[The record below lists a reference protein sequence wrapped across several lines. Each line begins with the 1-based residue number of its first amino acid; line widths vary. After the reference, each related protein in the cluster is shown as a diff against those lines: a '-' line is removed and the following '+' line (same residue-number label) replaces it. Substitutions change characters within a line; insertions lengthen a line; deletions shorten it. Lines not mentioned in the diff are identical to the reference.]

1 MDPKQILVVL
11 AHPDDEGI
19 IGGTLMEHAQQG
31 AKITYICLTL
41 GEMGRNMGKP
51 PFATRVSLPKIR
63 RLELK
68 EACQLIGIQDVRE
81 FGLHDKMVEFEDQEA
96 VADRVREVIEEVKP
110 DLIYTFY
117 PGHGVHPDHDA
128 CGAITIRAVAKLP
141 ADKRPVT
148 RCIAMTPG
156 SYAVLGQPDFVNDVS
171 DIVDLKIQAIGA
183 HKTQFQLMLGN
194 YSQETKDRHRHER
207 LWVYRF

>member
-1 MDPKQILVVL
+1 MNPKHILVVL

-19 IGGTLMEHAQQG
+19 IGGTLMQHARQG
-31 AKITYICLTL
+31 DTITYICLTL
-41 GEMGRNMGKP
+41 GEMGRNMGNP
-51 PFATRVSLPKIR
+51 PFATRVTLPIIR
-63 RLELK
+63 RQELK
-68 EACQLIGIQDVRE
+68 EACRLIGIQDLRE

-96 VADRVREVIEEVKP
+96 IADRVREVIDEVKP

-128 CGAITIRAVAKLP
+128 CGDITIRAVEKLP
-141 ADKRPVT
+141 ADQRPLT

-156 SYAVLGQPDFVNDVS
+156 SYAALGQPDFVNDIS
-171 DIVDLKIQAIGA
+171 EIVDLKIQAIAA
-183 HKTQFQLMLGN
+183 HKTQFQLMLGS
-194 YSQETKDRHRHER
+194 YGQATRDRHRTER